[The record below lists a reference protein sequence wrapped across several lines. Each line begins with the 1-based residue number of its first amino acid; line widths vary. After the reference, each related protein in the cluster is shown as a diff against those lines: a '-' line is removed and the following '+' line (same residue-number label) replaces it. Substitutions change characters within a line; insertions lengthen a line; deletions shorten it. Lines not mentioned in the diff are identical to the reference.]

1 MLPGKRERGR
11 GNGECQEQHLRT
23 EAQAARSWLARTCLS
38 SDSLSSFSRDILLSR
53 LSYCLLASSR
63 SVSAKCTDASA
74 TYNEGLAS
82 TWAHQQR
89 LVGAASR
96 PAPCNPFYVS
106 ACTCVNKSSCRHWR
120 QVSPACV
127 VDPRVAPQNKPAQF
141 LDLRL
146 RNSAQ
151 CRVSGA

>member
-1 MLPGKRERGR
+1 MPGTAPAHG
-11 GNGECQEQHLRT
+11 GAGS
-23 EAQAARSWLARTCLS
+23 AFLARAHL
-38 SDSLSSFSRDILLSR
+38 LIQRFSFFFLSR
-53 LSYCLLASSR
+53 YPLVEAFILPPRLIAFCLCQVHRRLSNVQR
-63 SVSAKCTDASA
+63 R
-74 TYNEGLAS
+74 LAS